1 MTFDPHF
8 LDTARLRQAYDYW
21 DAIREHRPMPARRDI
36 DPAGMVPWLASTFLV
51 DVLYDPLEFRFRLVG
66 TEVVHRFGMEI
77 TGRKLRELNLHGR
90 EHQTRAEYTAV
101 VETRA
106 PRYSIEVSGSRND
119 WEIERLLMPL
129 SDDGLT
135 VNMLFGVQHAVT
147 AYRWETGLSAV

>member
-1 MTFDPHF
+1 MNFDP
-8 LDTARLRQAYDYW
+8 TALAAPTLRQAFDYW
-21 DAIREHRPMPARRDI
+21 DAVRGDRLMPARRDI
-36 DPAGMVPWLASTFLV
+36 DPASMIPWLRNTFLV
-51 DVLYDPLEFRFRLVG
+51 DVIRDPLEFRFRLVG

-101 VETRA
+101 AEGRA
-106 PRYSIEVSGSRND
+106 PRHSVEVTGGRNS

-129 SDDGLT
+129 SDDGCT
-135 VNMLFGVQHAVT
+135 VNMLLGVQHAVA